1 VRAPGETPRDESI
14 DLRDASSNAGAGAGA
29 GTGAGAGAGAGA
41 GVGFE
46 VWVRRC
52 CALVVASVAAYASYV
67 HQRAF
72 ALQGGAD
79 AVSAT
84 LWPLS
89 VDGLLLLATVGLLN
103 SARGAERRVRAV
115 VWLAFL
121 LGIAVSLA
129 ANVAAAPALE
139 WKPVLVAGWPPV
151 ALLLSVELLAQR
163 GGRERAESAGGSATA
178 AAETPNGG
186 GPTRGRDERVDAPRE
201 EDGADRDETAVGRRE
216 ASESSR
222 ESVNGEEPRKAQALS
237 SRGDRSRPGEV
248 TAEEVM
254 WDHFERQ
261 LAFGH
266 VPSGAELDRVA
277 GTNNYG
283 RAVLARWR
291 RAGRIPSTADQAHP
305 NGSRGHS

>member
-1 VRAPGETPRDESI
+1 MSALNETPRGKFPGNH
-14 DLRDASSNAGAGAGA
+14 DAPPSGAD
-29 GTGAGAGAGAGA
+29 T

-46 VWVRRC
+46 VWVRRG
-52 CALVVASVAAYASYV
+52 CALVVASVAGYASYV
-67 HQRAF
+67 HQREF

-79 AVSAT
+79 VVSAT

-103 SARGAERRVRAV
+103 SPRNAGRRARAL

-129 ANVAAAPALE
+129 ANVAAAPALA
-139 WKPVLVAGWPPV
+139 WRPILVAGWPPV
-151 ALLLSVELLAQR
+151 ALLLSVELLAHR
-163 GGRERAESAGGSATA
+163 PAGWERSKSPDDPSELGD
-178 AAETPNGG
+178 ETRRDG
-186 GPTRGRDERVDAPRE
+186 GPQRDREARGAGRCGLDSVE
-201 EDGADRDETAVGRRE
+201 RDETETARRE
-216 ASESSR
+216 TGRGSR
-222 ESVNGEEPRKAQALS
+222 ESAEVGERDTKQAPPHS
-237 SRGDRSRPGEV
+237 ADQSRPNGV

-254 WDHFERQ
+254 WEHFQRQ
-261 LAFGH
+261 LAAGV

-291 RAGRIPSTADQAHP
+291 RVGRIPDAVDRAP
-305 NGSRGHS
+305 ANGSPGLP